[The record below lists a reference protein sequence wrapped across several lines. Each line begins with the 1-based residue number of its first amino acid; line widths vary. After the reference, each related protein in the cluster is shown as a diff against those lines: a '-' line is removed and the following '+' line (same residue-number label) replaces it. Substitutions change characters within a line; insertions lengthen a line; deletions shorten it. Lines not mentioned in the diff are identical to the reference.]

1 MVAKRREWGFSSII
15 NHPIPSFPAAKAAG
29 SNAWDVSPED
39 LGDPFEALGQF
50 FFSKLHRIVG
60 IRRKRW
66 SLNCS

>member
-50 FFSKLHRIVG
+50 FFQ
-60 IRRKRW
+60 
-66 SLNCS
+66 NCIALLGSEEKGGH

>member
-50 FFSKLHRIVG
+50 FFKTASHCWDPKKKVVIEL
-60 IRRKRW
+60 
-66 SLNCS
+66 

>member
-1 MVAKRREWGFSSII
+1 MVAKRREWGVSSII

-50 FFSKLHRIVG
+50 FFFKTASHCWDPKKKVVIEL
-60 IRRKRW
+60 
-66 SLNCS
+66 